1 MFNQTEEKIMKIRT
15 YLTLAILGCA
25 FTLSTSSAIDQKN
38 TQQLLRFPYKSVV
51 DNLERDYFLYLPNG
65 YEENSSKEWP
75 VLIYL
80 HGDGERGNGKEDL
93 DYVLGYGP
101 LYEAWIQ
108 KKDLPFIII
117 APQNHMFG
125 RDGPDGP
132 NYIRNRTRDGIPK
145 HLDEGVPAHNADMP
159 ALQMYGPMRG
169 TAAAESPPDERF
181 QTETG
186 WRKTDPDVISILDS
200 VLLKYHADKDRV
212 YLSGASMGGFGTWY
226 YASKY
231 PEKFAALLPVVG
243 YPSVEQAEAVAKAGI
258 PVWVFSGGRDPAVE
272 TKYFFAGMNKM
283 NELGATMRFTTE
295 QDMFHDVWNRVYA
308 GEDVYNW
315 LLQYK
320 KR

>member
-1 MFNQTEEKIMKIRT
+1 MKLRP
-15 YLTLAILGCA
+15 YLALAILGCA
-25 FTLSTSSAIDQKN
+25 LMLSTSSAIAQKN
-38 TQQLLRFPYKSVV
+38 EQQLLRLPYKSVV
-51 DNLERDYFLYLPNG
+51 DNLERDYFLYLPGG
-65 YEENSSKEWP
+65 YEEKSSGNWP

-108 KKDLPFIII
+108 KRDLPFIII
-117 APQNHMFG
+117 VPQLHMFG
-125 RDGPDGP
+125 RDGKDGP
-132 NYIRNRTRDGIPK
+132 DYIRNRTRDAIPQR
-145 HLDEGVPAHNADMP
+145 LEEGVPAHNVDMP

-169 TAAAESPPDERF
+169 AVAAESQPADEYL
-181 QTETG
+181 TTTG
-186 WRKTDPDVISILDS
+186 WRRTDPDLISILDS
-200 VLLKYHADKDRV
+200 VLLNYHADKNRV
-212 YLSGASMGGFGTWY
+212 YLTGASMGGFGTWY
-226 YASKY
+226 YTSKY
-231 PEKFAALLPVVG
+231 PEKFAASLPVVG
-243 YPSVEQAEAVAKAGI
+243 FPSVEQAEAVARAGI
-258 PVWVFSGGRDPAVE
+258 PVWVFSGGRDPAVPTE
-272 TKYFFAGMNKM
+272 YFFAGMNRM